1 MFLIEKKKDDEDPR
15 IKINNNNVLN
25 NREEMKEY
33 TYTMFSEEG
42 DERVKG
48 RQPTTTGVPCSK

>member
-33 TYTMFSEEG
+33 TYTMFSEES